1 MFVCG
6 TRRET
11 LERLSMTYVY
21 GKRQTGGSCV
31 SQKDEN
37 LRFSTCLT
45 LLRSYSIHL
54 GNRQERGL
62 NKSSFSVF
70 WQKENFILPFAVN
83 FMLNREIKHRVF
95 FSRGRQRGSRDLT
108 FPAFAVCRPPF
119 LLEEDIFPVWRER
132 ENVSICSPFL
142 LSISPF

>member
-21 GKRQTGGSCV
+21 GKRQTVGSCV

-54 GNRQERGL
+54 GNRQEINQVSPCFG
-62 NKSSFSVF
+62 KKKISSCR
-70 WQKENFILPFAVN
+70 LP
-83 FMLNREIKHRVF
+83 
-95 FSRGRQRGSRDLT
+95 
-108 FPAFAVCRPPF
+108 
-119 LLEEDIFPVWRER
+119 
-132 ENVSICSPFL
+132 
-142 LSISPF
+142 

>member
-21 GKRQTGGSCV
+21 GKRQTVGSCV

-70 WQKENFILPFAVN
+70 WQKENFILPFALN
-83 FMLNREIKHRVF
+83 NMLN
-95 FSRGRQRGSRDLT
+95 
-108 FPAFAVCRPPF
+108 
-119 LLEEDIFPVWRER
+119 
-132 ENVSICSPFL
+132 
-142 LSISPF
+142 LSIHVTRVAPHSPVSAPLTPVMQATW

>member
-21 GKRQTGGSCV
+21 GKRQTVGSCV
-31 SQKDEN
+31 SQKHEN
-37 LRFSTCLT
+37 LPFSTCLT

-62 NKSSFSVF
+62 NKPSFYVF

-83 FMLNREIKHRVF
+83 FMLSIHVTRVAPHSPMSAPLTPVMQTTCPFSGLHSPLHRGFRILLKYLVLKANT
-95 FSRGRQRGSRDLT
+95 RAQRRIT
-108 FPAFAVCRPPF
+108 TR
-119 LLEEDIFPVWRER
+119 
-132 ENVSICSPFL
+132 
-142 LSISPF
+142 